1 MPVGKLDTGTLV
13 MEQEMQVVE
22 CEEFH
27 KANLKKKRN
36 QLKDNL
42 WYFIPMEIENARKR
56 SLLLKLLVEIEAS
69 VE

>member
-1 MPVGKLDTGTLV
+1 
-13 MEQEMQVVE
+13 MQVVE

-36 QLKDNL
+36 HLKDNL